1 MSKDIDV
8 SIEFT
13 ENDNKRE
20 YLSMTVV
27 FGEEFIV
34 VLGEP
39 KNKVSWGE
47 IVGDMN
53 LQADLQDRLE
63 GIDER
68 VLAIENAA
76 VKDVP
81 VEDVIAELNRQ
92 DEGSQEYIRLF
103 DTPANADGY
112 KVTSVPFLA
121 LVKSTGQL
129 LTAKIK
135 IFYGLSENEVVEILP
150 NNMIKYASAMKI
162 VPKVT
167 AFGEVNYVP
176 SDSTFDRGEGF
187 MAFDGD
193 VVTIPDGAFT
203 ALQLTSMVLPDSVT
217 TIGKAFNDITTD
229 IALTIKESVVSIDGA
244 FINSNNAT
252 ITINKLQK
260 TYTSAIF
267 GPPSSTPSSAT
278 TLAYN
283 VYINSVEEDYGDT
296 LDTGVLFGQ
305 GVSKVTITYNV
316 FTDNEYVKTKI
327 AAKANSYTI
336 FNMYHLD
343 GSSWS

>member
-1 MSKDIDV
+1 MKVSTGQQTITVTPQGGETINIGSQQSTIHVSPNATNDV
-8 SIEFT
+8 S
-13 ENDNKRE
+13 
-20 YLSMTVV
+20 
-27 FGEEFIV
+27 
-34 VLGEP
+34 
-39 KNKVSWGE
+39 
-47 IVGDMN
+47 
-53 LQADLQDRLE
+53 
-63 GIDER
+63 
-68 VLAIENAA
+68 
-76 VKDVP
+76 
-81 VEDVIAELNRQ
+81 VEDVVAELNKQ
-92 DEGSQEYIRLF
+92 DAGSQEYIKLF
-103 DTPANADGY
+103 DTPADADGY
-112 KVTSVPFLA
+112 KVTSVPFLG
-121 LVKSTGQL
+121 LVKSTWQL
-129 LTAKIK
+129 LTAKAK
-135 IFYGLSENEVVEILP
+135 ILYGISGEEVVEILP

>member
-1 MSKDIDV
+1 M
-8 SIEFT
+8 
-13 ENDNKRE
+13 
-20 YLSMTVV
+20 
-27 FGEEFIV
+27 
-34 VLGEP
+34 
-39 KNKVSWGE
+39 KVSTGQQT
-47 IVGDMN
+47 ITVTPQAGASINVGSQ
-53 LQADLQDRLE
+53 QATVQVNPAYA
-63 GIDER
+63 G
-68 VLAIENAA
+68 
-76 VKDVP
+76 DVP
-81 VEDVIAELNRQ
+81 VQDVVAELNRQ
-92 DEGSQEYIRLF
+92 DEGSQEYIKLF
-103 DTPANADGY
+103 DTPADADGY

-150 NNMIKYASAMKI
+150 NNIIKYAATEI
-162 VPKVT
+162 VPKIT
-167 AFGEVNYVP
+167 TFGNVNYIP
-176 SDSTFDRGEGF
+176 SESIFDRGEGF
-187 MAFDGD
+187 MVFDGD

-217 TIGKAFNDITTD
+217 TIGKAFNDITTG
-229 IALTIKESVVSIDGA
+229 IALTVKESVVSIDGA

-267 GPPSSTPSSAT
+267 GPPSTTPT
-278 TLAYN
+278 IGTKLAYT

-305 GVSKVTITYNV
+305 GVAKVTITYNV
-316 FTDNEYVKTKI
+316 FTDNEYVKNKI

-343 GSSWS
+343 GSAWS

>member
-1 MSKDIDV
+1 M
-8 SIEFT
+8 
-13 ENDNKRE
+13 
-20 YLSMTVV
+20 
-27 FGEEFIV
+27 
-34 VLGEP
+34 
-39 KNKVSWGE
+39 KVSTGQQT
-47 IVGDMN
+47 ITVTPQGGAPMNVGSQ
-53 LQADLQDRLE
+53 QATVQVNPVYA
-63 GIDER
+63 G
-68 VLAIENAA
+68 
-76 VKDVP
+76 DVP

-92 DEGSQEYIRLF
+92 DAGSQEYIRLF
-103 DTPANADGY
+103 DTPADADGY

-121 LVKSTGQL
+121 LVKSTEQL
-129 LTAKIK
+129 LFASMQVLYKVE
-135 IFYGLSENEVVEILP
+135 GSLVVERSSQ
-150 NNMIKYASAMKI
+150 NNIIAYNAISKI
-162 VPKVT
+162 EPAVIV
-167 AFGEVNYVP
+167 FGDVNYLA
-176 SDSTFDRGEGF
+176 SDSEFFAGAGT
-187 MAFDGD
+187 MVFDGD

-203 ALQLTSMVLPDSVT
+203 ALQLTNMVLPDSVT
-217 TIGKAFNDITTD
+217 TIGKAFNNITTG
-229 IALTIKESVVSIDGA
+229 IALAVKESVVSIDGA

-260 TYTSAIF
+260 TYTTAIF
-267 GPPSSTPSSAT
+267 GPPSSTPTSAT

-327 AAKANSYTI
+327 AAKADSYTI

>member
-1 MSKDIDV
+1 MSDTIKD
-8 SIEFT
+8 
-13 ENDNKRE
+13 
-20 YLSMTVV
+20 
-27 FGEEFIV
+27 
-34 VLGEP
+34 
-39 KNKVSWGE
+39 
-47 IVGDMN
+47 
-53 LQADLQDRLE
+53 
-63 GIDER
+63 
-68 VLAIENAA
+68 AIEGVQRRITASYDAIEEKGGRRPEQENLANLPAAISNLNAA

-92 DEGSQEYIRLF
+92 DEGAQEYIRLF
-103 DTPANADGY
+103 DTPADADGY
-112 KVTSVPFLA
+112 KITSVPFLA

-150 NNMIKYASAMKI
+150 NNIIKYAAI
-162 VPKVT
+162 EIAPKVS
-167 AFGEVNYVP
+167 AFGDVNYIP
-176 SDSTFDRGEGF
+176 SESIFDRGEGF
-187 MAFDGD
+187 MVFDGD

-217 TIGKAFNDITTD
+217 TIGKAFNDITTG

-267 GPPSSTPSSAT
+267 GPPSTT
-278 TLAYN
+278 TLINTKLAYT
-283 VYINSVEEDYGDT
+283 VYINSVEDDYGDT
-296 LDTGVLFGQ
+296 IDTGVLFEQ
-305 GVSKVTITYNV
+305 GVAKVPITYNV
-316 FTDNEYVKTKI
+316 FTDNDFVKTKI
-327 AAKANSYTI
+327 AAKADSYTI

-343 GSSWS
+343 GSAWS